1 MDIEKRKKSLNSIF
15 TRHWSLCQKMS
26 DNEPSIVKEF
36 SNLYSNEPSIVKE
49 FRNLY
54 DYVCNMGRCINQ
66 IHDRLEKIEK
76 NLSEISINHIT
87 FVEENTAM
95 ITNIR
100 DSMVNKNE
108 FNGFI
113 EKMKVSLGEMLP
125 PLPTLEKEMPPTEE
139 SSQETISQ

>member
-1 MDIEKRKKSLNSIF
+1 
-15 TRHWSLCQKMS
+15 MS
-26 DNEPSIVKEF
+26 DNEPNIVKEF
-36 SNLYSNEPSIVKE
+36 RNMYSNEPSIVKE